1 MRSIDSRSRISGRK
15 RSTLLFAA
23 IGGVLAASAAHGAPA
38 EDSLGEIVV
47 TAQKRAESIQEI
59 PLSVTAFSGE
69 QLQAFGI
76 SQAKDLAAQV
86 PGLFAKTTLG
96 DSAPT
101 FTIRGVGLND
111 FVSNNN
117 SPTSVYLDDVYQPFH
132 PMVGFALF
140 DLERVEVLK
149 GPQGTL
155 YGRNNTGGAIKFVSK
170 HGGDAFEADT
180 RVSFGR
186 FDAFEAEAAIGGPLS
201 DRWRARFAVFTR
213 QGGAYQESRLT
224 GRELGKANRVAARLL
239 LDWQASDAVD
249 VNINLHGGRDKGTNQ
264 QFKLANS
271 SEPTNT
277 FVPCAAALA
286 GVRTIDGSCTDLVG
300 YHDPSSDPYS
310 VSGENGGFP
319 EGPNRDNEGY
329 GAAVTVNWDLGR
341 VSLTSVTGYDHF
353 DRSEGVDA
361 DGQPALLAD
370 GRYDDTMYAF
380 SQELRLTSDESWP
393 FEWIAGLYYSKDSI
407 DLLQRLQSNDFLPL
421 LTGLPPPI
429 AAWQD
434 FSQDTRSIA
443 AFGQVE
449 MPLGERLSL
458 TAGLRFT
465 HEEKDFEG
473 GSTFVADLIGRIPL
487 ASTDDSIDADD
498 VSGKIG
504 LNYKPSDAWLLYV
517 SASKGFKSGGF
528 NAAFSSSPV
537 QLEPFDPEK
546 LWAYEAGWKGTL
558 LGGALT
564 FNGALY
570 YYDWRD
576 FQAQV
581 VTVRDGIPIQIL
593 SNAGDAEVKGL
604 EAEVYWRASERFTGG
619 LSVNFTDASVK
630 SGQLEGQDLANTPE
644 FAGTAF
650 VRFTQPVAANAKVF
664 AQADYNHRSKVN
676 FRLNTATGLGYQ
688 DGYGVGNVR
697 FGVSTANERTSL
709 AVAVQNVSDKRYLV
723 DVFEQLPI
731 NIIDV
736 WAPPRTWSVS
746 LSHAFR

>member
-1 MRSIDSRSRISGRK
+1 MAALDSTTRGRA
-15 RSTLLFAA
+15 RGHVLTIAIAGVFGAA
-23 IGGVLAASAAHGAPA
+23 PGAHAAST
-38 EDSLGEIVV
+38 DDTLGEIVV

-76 SQAKDLAAQV
+76 TQAKDLAAQV

-101 FTIRGVGLND
+101 FTIRGIGLND

-117 SPTSVYLDDVYQPFH
+117 SPTSLYFDDVYQPFH
-132 PMVGFALF
+132 PMAGFALF

-155 YGRNNTGGAIKFVSK
+155 YGRNNTGGAIKFVSRR
-170 HGGDAFEADT
+170 GGDAFAADT

-186 FDAFEAEAAIGGPLS
+186 FEAFEAEAAVGGPLS
-201 DRWRARFAVFTR
+201 DRWKARLAVFTK
-213 QGGAYQESRLT
+213 QGGAYQESRVT
-224 GRELGKANRVAARLL
+224 GRELGKANRMAARLL
-239 LDWQASDAVD
+239 LDWQASDTVD
-249 VNINLHGGRDKGTNQ
+249 VGINLHVGRDKGTNQ

-271 SEPTNT
+271 QDPANT
-277 FVPCAAALA
+277 SVPCAAAFA

-300 YHDPSSDPYS
+300 HFDPSANPYR
-310 VSGENGGFP
+310 VGGENAGFP

-329 GAAVTVNWDLGR
+329 GASISLDWNLGR
-341 VSLTSVTGYDHF
+341 AALTSVTGYDHF

-370 GRYDDTMYAF
+370 GRYDDSMYAF
-380 SQELRLTSDESWP
+380 SQELRLTSDESWA
-393 FEWIAGLYYSKDSI
+393 FKWIAGLYYSKDSI

-434 FSQDTRSIA
+434 FSQETQSIA

-449 MPLGERLSL
+449 IPFGERVSL
-458 TAGLRFT
+458 TGGLRYT
-465 HEEKDFEG
+465 HEEKDFAG
-473 GSTFVADLIGRIPL
+473 GSTFVVDAIGRIPL
-487 ASTDDSIDADD
+487 ASTDDSIEADD
-498 VSGKIG
+498 VSGKVG
-504 LNYKPSDAWLLYV
+504 LNFKPSAAWLLYV

-537 QLEPFDPEK
+537 QLEPFDPEE

-558 LGGALT
+558 LDGALT

-570 YYDWRD
+570 YYDWKD

-581 VTVRDGIPIQIL
+581 VTVRGGIPIQIL

-604 EAEVYWRASERFTGG
+604 EAEVYWRASDRFSGG
-619 LSVNFTDASVK
+619 LAVNFTDAEVSA
-630 SGQLEGQDLANTPE
+630 GQLEGQDLANTPK

-650 VRFTQPVAANAKVF
+650 LKYTQPIAARAKLF
-664 AQADYNHRSKVN
+664 AQADYNYRTKVN
-676 FRLNTATGLGYQ
+676 FRLSPVTGLGYQ
-688 DGYGVGNVR
+688 DAYGIGNVR
-697 FGVSTANERTSL
+697 CGVSTADDRTSL
-709 AVAVQNVSDKRYLV
+709 ALAVQNVSDKRYLV

-736 WAPPRTWSVS
+736 WAPPRTWSVT
-746 LSHAFR
+746 LSHSFR